1 MYNKLKELCNQLD
14 KLSIDEMNNTDIKA
28 LVILAINTKNEAT
41 AFSKGDLRDILSLLG
56 TTISKIAEVSGL
68 SIDEICYIISDCE
81 KLYERRRKR
90 KEGE

>member
-1 MYNKLKELCNQLD
+1 MYNKLKELCSQLD
-14 KLSIDEMNNTDIKA
+14 KLSINELDNANIKA
-28 LVILAINTKNEAT
+28 LVILAVSTKDDAT

-68 SIDEICYIISDCE
+68 SIEEICYIISNCE
-81 KLYERRRKR
+81 KLFRHRKR

>member
-1 MYNKLKELCNQLD
+1 MYYKIKELCDHID
-14 KLSIDEMNNTDIKA
+14 KLSIDELDNANIKA
-28 LVILAINTKNEAT
+28 LVILAANTKHEAT
-41 AFSKGDLRDILSLLG
+41 AFSKGDLRDILALLG

-68 SIDEICYIISDCE
+68 SVEEICYIISDSE